1 MSRSTR
7 ALLAVVAA
15 GVPAAFAWWAFGRP
29 AQWLVTERGL
39 ILTEDQATGRFQVVA
54 VFTIVGAVVGLL
66 SGVLVHRLTR
76 PARWQ
81 VVVGL
86 AAAATASALLCWR
99 LGIWLGPPP
108 PQDVEGAE
116 VLELVPSQFA
126 VDTVV
131 PFLVWPLA
139 AVLAY
144 TLSLYLSTDG
154 VDEDWDDTDETPSV
168 DVSARSGR

>member
-1 MSRSTR
+1 MNRTAL
-7 ALLAVVAA
+7 ALLAVVFA

-29 AQWLVTERGL
+29 AEWLMTERGL
-39 ILTEDQATGRFQVVA
+39 LLTEGQATGQFQVVA
-54 VFTIVGAVVGLL
+54 VFSIVGVVVGLV
-66 SGVLVHRLTR
+66 SGFLVHRLAR

-81 VVVGL
+81 ALVGL
-86 AAAATASALLCWR
+86 AGASTAAALVCWR
-99 LGIWLGPPP
+99 LGIRLGPPP
-108 PQDVEGAE
+108 PQDVTGAE

-126 VDTVV
+126 VDTIV

-154 VDEDWDDTDETPSV
+154 VDEEWDEADEGAADDLSV
-168 DVSARSGR
+168 RSER

>member
-1 MSRSTR
+1 MNRTAL
-7 ALLAVVAA
+7 ALLAVVVA

-29 AQWLVTERGL
+29 AGWLMTERGL
-39 ILTEDQATGRFQVVA
+39 LLTESQATGQFQVVA
-54 VFTIVGAVVGLL
+54 VFTIVGIVVALV
-66 SGVLVHRLTR
+66 SGFLVHRLTR

-81 VVVGL
+81 AVVGL
-86 AAAATASALLCWR
+86 TGASVASALVCWR

-108 PQDVEGAE
+108 PQDVTGAE

-126 VDTVV
+126 VDTIV

-154 VDEDWDDTDETPSV
+154 VDEEWDGSQEDGSDGLSV
-168 DVSARSGR
+168 RSER